1 MSMIETISDVKNSF
15 LSRREITCTFARV
28 GGKLKKLDA
37 IDMVKK
43 EFKLDGKFVIP
54 IKMKN
59 DAGRPSIIGTFYV
72 YDDENLAKKQINPII
87 FKRLEKA
94 KTAAEKPVEV
104 KEEVAQDKPAEE
116 KKESKP
122 AEVKEEVA
130 QDKPAEEKKESK
142 LAEVKEEVAQDK
154 PAEEKKESKPAEEKS

>member
-59 DAGRPSIIGTFYV
+59 DAGRPSIICTFYV

-94 KTAAEKPVEV
+94 KTASEKPVEV
-104 KEEVAQDKPAEE
+104 KDEVAQDKPAEE

-122 AEVKEEVA
+122 AEVKEEV
-130 QDKPAEEKKESK
+130 
-142 LAEVKEEVAQDK
+142 VQDK

>member
-142 LAEVKEEVAQDK
+142 
-154 PAEEKKESKPAEEKS
+154 PAEEKS

>member
-43 EFKLDGKFVIP
+43 EFKLDGKFIVP

-59 DAGRPSIIGTFYV
+59 DTGRPSIVGIFYV
-72 YDDENLAKKQINPII
+72 YEDENLAKKQINPVI

-94 KTAAEKPVEV
+94 KTAAEKPPEV
-104 KEEVAQDKPAEE
+104 KEAATQEQPKEE
-116 KKESKP
+116 KKESKHV
-122 AEVKEEVA
+122 EVKEAATQE
-130 QDKPAEEKKESK
+130 QPKEEKKESK
-142 LAEVKEEVAQDK
+142 HV
-154 PAEEKKESKPAEEKS
+154 EEKEGTPKEKPAEEKS

>member
-116 KKESKP
+116 KKKSKP
-122 AEVKEEVA
+122 
-130 QDKPAEEKKESK
+130 
-142 LAEVKEEVAQDK
+142 AEVKEEVAQDK